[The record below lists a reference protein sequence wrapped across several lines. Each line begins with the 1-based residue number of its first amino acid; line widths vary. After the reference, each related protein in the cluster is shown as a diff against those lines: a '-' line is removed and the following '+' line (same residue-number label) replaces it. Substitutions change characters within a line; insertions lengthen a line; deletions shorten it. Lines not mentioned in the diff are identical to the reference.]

1 MSKSI
6 ADKIKSAQAAVTDA
20 RQKRSEL
27 EGRRKQ
33 LMERLV
39 TEHRL
44 SSVKEA
50 NDRVTELEAQAADKQ
65 EQLDSA
71 VEALDDLMSDLRGD
85 E

>member
-6 ADKIKSAQAAVTDA
+6 ADKIKAAQAAVTNA

-33 LMERLV
+33 LMERLA
-39 TEHRL
+39 TDHRL

-50 NDRVTELEAQAADKQ
+50 NERVTELEAQQQDKQ

>member
-1 MSKSI
+1 VSKSI
-6 ADKIKSAQAAVTDA
+6 ADKIKAAQAAVTNA

-33 LMERLV
+33 LMERLA
-39 TEHRL
+39 TDHRL

-50 NDRVTELEAQAADKQ
+50 NERVTELEAQQQDKQ